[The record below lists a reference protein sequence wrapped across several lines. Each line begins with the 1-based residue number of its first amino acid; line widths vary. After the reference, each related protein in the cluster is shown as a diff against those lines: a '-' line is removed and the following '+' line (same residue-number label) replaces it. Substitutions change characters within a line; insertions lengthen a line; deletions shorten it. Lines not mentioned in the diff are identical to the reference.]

1 MIKHNGI
8 AVSIFNNTS
17 ENIHLLSND
26 TMANKAGKFYV
37 EDYLQPGLVYSN
49 YHFTCHYHKHPTF

>member
-1 MIKHNGI
+1 MIKHYGI

-26 TMANKAGKFYV
+26 TMAN
-37 EDYLQPGLVYSN
+37 
-49 YHFTCHYHKHPTF
+49 